1 MEKEYKNPALPGS
14 LGGIDK
20 FAHEYRHRGNKVSD
34 KEVKKTLE
42 HVDSYSIYK
51 QAKKKFL
58 TRPVVTITIDHIW
71 DVDLL
76 SIPADLVEHND
87 GYTFILGAIDIFSRY
102 AFAVPVKSKQ
112 ATVVLQGFKTLLKT
126 TTRSPH
132 SVRTDFGREFVNKL
146 FDKYLDDQNIKH
158 IHNHTLHKANYIE
171 RFFRTIKVKFHKY
184 MHEANTKKFIDKLPD
199 FISAY
204 NNTYHR
210 GIKARPSAV
219 NYENELKFYKAQK
232 ERGENHIDKKLR
244 FKFNIGDQV
253 RISHLSR
260 PFKRSYD
267 QSFTPEIFEITKRY
281 KRQGIP
287 IYEIKNCAGE
297 IEGKFYTEE
306 LTLVRIKA
314 DATWPIDKIFRNKK
328 KKIDGVIHYL
338 VSWRNYPLSCA
349 SYVPE
354 TDLVD
359 I

>member
-1 MEKEYKNPALPGS
+1 MEEEYKNPALPGS

-20 FAHEYRHRGNKVSD
+20 FAREYRQRGNKVSGKD
-34 KEVKKTLE
+34 VKKAIE

-51 QAKKKFL
+51 QAKKNFI

-76 SIPADLVEHND
+76 SIPADLVEDND
-87 GYTFILGAIDIFSRY
+87 GYNFILGAIDIYSRH
-102 AFAVPVKSKQ
+102 AFAVPIKNKQ
-112 ATVVLQGFKTLLKT
+112 AAVVLQGFKDLLQT
-126 TTRSPH
+126 TDRTPH
-132 SVRTDFGREFVNKL
+132 SIRTDFGKEFVNKL
-146 FDKYLDDQNIKH
+146 FSKYLKDQNIRH

-184 MHEANTKKFIDKLPD
+184 MHEENTKKFINKLPD
-199 FISAY
+199 FISSY

-210 GIKARPSAV
+210 SIKTRPAAI
-219 NYENELKFYKAQK
+219 NYKNELKFYQSHK
-232 ERGENHIDKKLR
+232 ERGEKLKDKKLSY
-244 FKFNIGDQV
+244 KFDIGDQV

-267 QSFTPEIFEITKRY
+267 QSFTPEIFEIAKRY

-287 IYEIKNCAGE
+287 IYEIKNCSGE
-297 IEGKFYTEE
+297 IEGKFYTQE
-306 LTLVRIKA
+306 LTIVRTKP
-314 DATWPIDKIFRNKK
+314 DALWPIEKIFRNKK
-328 KKIDGVIHYL
+328 KKIQGVTHYL
-338 VSWRNYPLSCA
+338 VSWKNYPLSCA